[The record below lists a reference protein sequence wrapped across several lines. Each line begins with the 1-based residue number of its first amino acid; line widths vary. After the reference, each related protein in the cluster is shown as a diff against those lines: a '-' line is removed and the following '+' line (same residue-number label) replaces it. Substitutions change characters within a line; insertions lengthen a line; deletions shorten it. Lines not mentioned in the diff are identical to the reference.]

1 MDPTAYSTCL
11 FLGNSYAFSTG
22 LESKNCKEL
31 GHYFFTVA
39 LDVQCIERKIFH
51 QNIFIIYNINYLAP
65 HIKIY
70 TYIYCIWIY
79 IYICHMFNILYY
91 LYSLLLYCI
100 LLKTLAP
107 LVKVQLDLM
116 KAVRCRPAGGK
127 YVLKVTFLTMHPRAW
142 DHRRFLC
149 LAISFPITSMG
160 LVYLPTWMINGCF

>member
-1 MDPTAYSTCL
+1 MQGTRTL
-11 FLGNSYAFSTG
+11 FLYCSLGRPVYREKNIPSKHLHHIQHKLFSTTH
-22 LESKNCKEL
+22 KN
-31 GHYFFTVA
+31 
-39 LDVQCIERKIFH
+39 I
-51 QNIFIIYNINYLAP
+51 
-65 HIKIY
+65 HIHILY
-70 TYIYCIWIY
+70 MN

-160 LVYLPTWMINGCF
+160 LVYLPT